1 MTDGNDDKT
10 IERVLRAAGG
20 RAQPSAEMQE
30 SVRAAVHAQWRATVA
45 ARKGRN
51 RRAWLAAAASFA
63 VAAVGILTI
72 RTVVDPSSAVV
83 VASVSRATGDVKSR
97 ESLLSGWKEASSER
111 SVHDGDTVMT
121 GFDGRAALTLADG
134 VSLRLDHETR
144 IAFEDA
150 EHVEVLAGAVYVDS
164 GGATPSAKP
173 LEIHTPA
180 GAVRH
185 VGTQYEV
192 RLVDAGTRLRVRE
205 GRVELTPADGASHSV
220 GPGEQVVVSE
230 SGVLAREP
238 VATSGSEWEW
248 VLHVAPPFDIEGRPV
263 IEFLSWAARELGREI
278 VFASPESEAEAQ
290 SAVLSGTMRG
300 LTPAEAIAAVLPT
313 TRLRSLERDDQ
324 LVIALDR

>member
-1 MTDGNDDKT
+1 MTDLNDDKT

-20 RAQPSAEMQE
+20 RAQPSAQMQE

-45 ARKGRN
+45 ARQGRN
-51 RRAWLAAAASFA
+51 RRAWLAAAAGIA
-63 VAAVGILTI
+63 VAAIGLLAI
-72 RTVVDPSSAVV
+72 RAVVDAPSAVV

-97 ESLLSGWKEASSER
+97 GALWSGWKAASADH

-121 GFDGRAALTLADG
+121 GADGRAALALADG
-134 VSLRLDHETR
+134 VSLRLDHDTR

-164 GGATPSAKP
+164 GGERASAKP
-173 LEIHTPA
+173 LQIHTPA

-205 GRVELTPADGASHSV
+205 GRVELTPAAGAAHSV

-238 VATSGSEWEW
+238 IATSGSEWEW

-278 VFASPESEAEAQ
+278 VFTSPESEAEAQ
-290 SAVLSGTMRG
+290 SAVLSGSMRG